1 MDLTDEDLDSVYS
14 YAEYFSILIYG
25 ALKKGDDMKGLLY
38 EIAERI
44 LEEVPTEIQK
54 AVLGAV
60 DKHLD
65 NPGLTFPALVDNF
78 SSEDEKLDWQGAKAK
93 LHRMMR

>member
-1 MDLTDEDLDSVYS
+1 MELTDEEFQSVYS
-14 YAEYFSILIYG
+14 YAEYFSIQIYG
-25 ALKKGDDMKGLLY
+25 SLKKGGDLKGLLY
-38 EIAERI
+38 EIVDRI
-44 LEEVPTEIQK
+44 HEEIPTEFHK
-54 AVLGAV
+54 AVLDAT

-65 NPGLTFPALVDNF
+65 NPELVFPMLVDDF